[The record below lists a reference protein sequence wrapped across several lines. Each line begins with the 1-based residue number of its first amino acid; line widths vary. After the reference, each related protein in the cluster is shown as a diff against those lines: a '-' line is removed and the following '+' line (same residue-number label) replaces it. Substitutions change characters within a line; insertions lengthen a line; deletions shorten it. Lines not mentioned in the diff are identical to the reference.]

1 MKKIITIL
9 MSMAATAAMQAQM
22 PTNLSEFSSAQLMKT
37 AADSE
42 FNLDDVKG
50 SPYYYEE
57 YLPGEMFYENTE
69 FPEKE
74 LYRYN
79 ALFDEIEIKTDIEDP
94 NYVVKTAKIDV
105 VINGEKFVYRQY
117 FDEETEQMKFGFL
130 VVYTENE
137 KYSVYKRYFKEL
149 QEPKKSNTAITPDTP
164 AKINGKPKFY
174 YKDKNTTKIE
184 EVSKSKKTYIKA
196 YPSKDVKGYFKSHKV
211 NFKSTDDI
219 IALLEFCNS

>member
-1 MKKIITIL
+1 MKKIYTIL
-9 MSMAATAAMQAQM
+9 ISMAATTAIQAQM
-22 PTNLSEFSSAQLMKT
+22 PTTITEFSSAQLMRT

-57 YLPGEMFYENTE
+57 FLPGDMFYENTE

-79 ALFDEIEIKTDIEDP
+79 ALFDEIEIKTDTEDP

-117 FDEETEQMKFGFL
+117 FDEETEAMKFGFL
-130 VVYTENE
+130 VVYAEND
-137 KYSVYKRYFKEL
+137 KYAVYKRYFKEL
-149 QEPKKSNTAITPDTP
+149 QEAKKSNTAITPDTP
-164 AKINGKPKFY
+164 AKINGKPKYY
-174 YKDKNTTKIE
+174 YKDKGTSKII
-184 EVSKSKKTYIKA
+184 EVSKSKKTYIKR
-196 YPSKDVKGYFKSHKV
+196 YPTKDVKGYFKSHKV
-211 NFKSTDDI
+211 DFKSTDDL
-219 IALLEFCNS
+219 IALLKFCNS